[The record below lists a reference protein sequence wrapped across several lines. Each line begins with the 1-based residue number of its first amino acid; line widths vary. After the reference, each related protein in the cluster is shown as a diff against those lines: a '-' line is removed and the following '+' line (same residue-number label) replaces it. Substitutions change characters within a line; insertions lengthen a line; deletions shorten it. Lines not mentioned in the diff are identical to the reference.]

1 MDKYIECQAVP
12 EYHALL
18 SIQLGQLIQGG
29 NFNWNEAPLN
39 SAFSALDP
47 EDKLRLQNM
56 FNEKF
61 YWREI
66 SITPP
71 GQWRQM
77 LIYRIKYELVP
88 KYKPLYAALK
98 AGDIN
103 ALHTGDEYLKERI
116 VHSDFPETL
125 LGGNNGNEV
134 YASTGEDKEYQ
145 KIQLGDGQEILN
157 RYYNTYINIDT
168 AFMRELEIFFTD
180 IYALHENLL

>member
-1 MDKYIECQAVP
+1 MAHYNECPNTP

-29 NFNWNEAPLN
+29 NFKWNEAPLN
-39 SAFSALDP
+39 AAFSALNP
-47 EDKLRLQNM
+47 EDKTRLQNM

-77 LIYRIKYELVP
+77 LIYKIKYELVP
-88 KYKPLYAALK
+88 KYKPVYEALRN
-98 AGDIN
+98 GDID
-103 ALHTGDEYLKERI
+103 ALHAGDEYFKERI
-116 VHSDFPETL
+116 MHSDFPETML
-125 LGGNNGNEV
+125 ANTGNEV
-134 YASTGEDKEYQ
+134 YVSYGDDKEHQ
-145 KIQLGDGQEILN
+145 KIQMGDGQEILM
-157 RYYNTYINIDT
+157 RYYNTFINIDT